1 MDIIESV
8 KTAEE
13 RAERIRRDAT
23 LEGQAL
29 ISSYEKKG
37 HDDGATLVA
46 DAKKRSE
53 EITKKATLEAEVEA
67 DKILKEA
74 DERNKITE
82 ARGREK
88 LDAAVLQF
96 ISLAEGVK

>member
-67 DKILKEA
+67 DKILKAQFHGTVIQKQA
-74 DERNKITE
+74 DNQQTICP
-82 ARGREK
+82 
-88 LDAAVLQF
+88 
-96 ISLAEGVK
+96 